1 MRKCSPEQF
10 SSLRFVLAGAEKLRE
25 PLARAFEEKYHL
37 KLLEGYGTTEMA
49 PVVSVNTPD
58 FAGGSIRQTGF
69 KAGTVGHP
77 VPGVAA
83 KVVDFDT
90 DEALP
95 PNQEGML
102 LLKGPNCMMG
112 YLGQPEKTKEV
123 LRGGWYVTGDVA
135 LLDDD
140 GFIRITD
147 RLSRFSKIGGE
158 MVPHIK
164 IEEVVTELLQGK
176 DCAVTALPDER
187 KGERLV
193 VFLYRSGSCTGRALE
208 STVAVRTAEA
218 LYS

>member
-1 MRKCSPEQF
+1 
-10 SSLRFVLAGAEKLRE
+10 
-25 PLARAFEEKYHL
+25 
-37 KLLEGYGTTEMA
+37 
-49 PVVSVNTPD
+49 
-58 FAGGSIRQTGF
+58 
-69 KAGTVGHP
+69 
-77 VPGVAA
+77 
-83 KVVDFDT
+83 
-90 DEALP
+90 
-95 PNQEGML
+95 
-102 LLKGPNCMMG
+102 MMG

-193 VFLYRSGSCTGRALE
+193 VFYTDREVAPEELWNRLSQSELPKLFIPKRENLYLIETIPTLGTGKIDLRQLREMARE
-208 STVAVRTAEA
+208 KAQA
-218 LYS
+218 